1 MAVHRYLPGARCALE
16 GEIGTEA
23 ATETEEFIPEL
34 GGEPHAAHDTVSCG
48 VYLLLAPFRAVTGKK
63 QWADLLENAR
73 RHGYDVI
80 GWTVNDSN
88 RMEILRRS
96 GHLPDFVLS
105 DAPYARVALQR
116 LLAFDESKLHAR

>member
-1 MAVHRYLPGARCALE
+1 M
-16 GEIGTEA
+16 
-23 ATETEEFIPEL
+23 
-34 GGEPHAAHDTVSCG
+34 
-48 VYLLLAPFRAVTGKK
+48 
-63 QWADLLENAR
+63 
-73 RHGYDVI
+73 I